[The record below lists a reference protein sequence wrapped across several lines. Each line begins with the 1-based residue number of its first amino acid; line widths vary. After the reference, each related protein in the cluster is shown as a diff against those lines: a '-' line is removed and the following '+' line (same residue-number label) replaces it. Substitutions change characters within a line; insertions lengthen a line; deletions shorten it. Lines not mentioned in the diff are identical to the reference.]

1 MQGLFAPDHIPRP
14 QKDKKRGRDKSENG
28 GEMEEEEWR
37 AYAQAQAQQVWAL
50 EVVGLWRL
58 RSRVPHSV
66 DSTAQLVEVR
76 GLDE

>member
-1 MQGLFAPDHIPRP
+1 MAPHPRILPWFSWDEWHQVMRGLFAPQHR
-14 QKDKKRGRDKSENG
+14 QKDRKRDV
-28 GEMEEEEWR
+28 EEEW
-37 AYAQAQAQQVWAL
+37 AQQVWAL

-76 GLDE
+76 